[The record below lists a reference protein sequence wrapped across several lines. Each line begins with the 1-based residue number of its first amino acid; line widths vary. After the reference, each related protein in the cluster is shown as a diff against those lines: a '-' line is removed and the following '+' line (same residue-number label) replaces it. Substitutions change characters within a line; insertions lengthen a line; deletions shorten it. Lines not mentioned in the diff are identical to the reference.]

1 MFNDY
6 FRGKVYRFILRSSF
20 AYPSLKVRWDWWRV
34 VAVRKVLFY
43 EGKKKIAPTI

>member
-20 AYPSLKVRWDWWRV
+20 AYPSLIVRLSFAQGSV
-34 VAVRKVLFY
+34 GLVEGSSCPKSFVL
-43 EGKKKIAPTI
+43 